1 MIDRNAV
8 LVGTVL
14 EIALCVTAGGVSTEF
29 VRDVPWFGAIALT
42 SFGLFGGGV
51 AGGLVGGSRHTQA
64 IHGGLAG
71 TVGGF
76 VFATWLYYTL
86 VANVYLGAF
95 YGLAYAI
102 ATVGIPPA
110 FAAQYNALLPIA
122 FGVGAVSLY
131 AVEGAVAG
139 ALAPP
144 EWITPPPFY
153 PS

>member
-1 MIDRNAV
+1 MRDGWR
-8 LVGTVL
+8 G
-14 EIALCVTAGGVSTEF
+14 EYR
-29 VRDVPWFGAIALT
+29 VRPGRPVVRRDCTHELRT
-42 SFGLFGGGV
+42 LRRR
-51 AGGLVGGSRHTQA
+51 GSGRSRRRLPAHSGDPRWA
-64 IHGGLAG
+64 K

-86 VANVYLGAF
+86 VADVYLGAF

-131 AVEGAVAG
+131 AVEGTVAG
-139 ALAPP
+139 ALVPP